1 MSASKRPNKQLKE
14 SDADIAP
21 NQWTEATDHG
31 DWILGKMEDAEEESD
46 LVGGPAVS
54 TNLDPGDLSDTG
66 PLMRQHTPAD
76 MRPQHIHSRGLPD
89 LA

>member
-1 MSASKRPNKQLKE
+1 
-14 SDADIAP
+14 
-21 NQWTEATDHG
+21 
-31 DWILGKMEDAEEESD
+31 MEDAEEESD